1 MDFENKKMEDVSEH
15 QEMDD
20 LTDEKKS
27 SQFTLE
33 DYIKALEGFG
43 VVIGFDLK
51 HLPEDVDDVHFYRRE
66 DGGYIVNGGW
76 VE

>member
-20 LTDEKKS
+20 QADEKKS
-27 SQFTLE
+27 SQFALE

-66 DGGYIVNGGW
+66 DGGYIVNGG
-76 VE
+76 

>member
-20 LTDEKKS
+20 LADEKKS
-27 SQFTLE
+27 SQFALE

-66 DGGYIVNGGW
+66 DGGYIVNGG
-76 VE
+76 

>member
-20 LTDEKKS
+20 LADEKKS
-27 SQFTLE
+27 SQFALE

>member
-20 LTDEKKS
+20 LADEKKS
-27 SQFTLE
+27 SQFALE

-43 VVIGFDLK
+43 VIIGFDLK

-66 DGGYIVNGGW
+66 DGGYIVNGG
-76 VE
+76 